1 MTILV
6 TGGAGH
12 IGTTLIKAL
21 AAKGEHI
28 LAADI
33 REKGTPPKGA
43 EHCYKYR
50 QIDIGD
56 GDALDALIREIKPS
70 CIYHLGAL
78 LTENSEK
85 NYHESFRV
93 NVEGTMK
100 LLESVKRH
108 GPIPV
113 FFGSSRGTYGLGLGD
128 CIDDLTLQR
137 PLSFYGWG
145 KLYCEGIGRWYWE
158 HFGVDF
164 RALRFPTVIA
174 PGIRTPG
181 HWAPSM
187 MEDAITGRPHRSLY
201 GSPDDCGVFLYIED
215 AARAAIELMA
225 APADQIKMRVYNV
238 TGMNQMVRT
247 KDLGDYLQQ
256 RFDGFSVEYA
266 EQKSIK
272 PNTPL
277 IDDRFARDEWGWRPQ
292 FNSLELI
299 VDRFK
304 LDFVQP
310 N

>member
-1 MTILV
+1 
-6 TGGAGH
+6 
-12 IGTTLIKAL
+12 
-21 AAKGEHI
+21 
-28 LAADI
+28 
-33 REKGTPPKGA
+33 
-43 EHCYKYR
+43 
-50 QIDIGD
+50 
-56 GDALDALIREIKPS
+56 
-70 CIYHLGAL
+70 
-78 LTENSEK
+78 
-85 NYHESFRV
+85 
-93 NVEGTMK
+93 
-100 LLESVKRH
+100 
-108 GPIPV
+108 
-113 FFGSSRGTYGLGLGD
+113 
-128 CIDDLTLQR
+128 
-137 PLSFYGWG
+137 
-145 KLYCEGIGRWYWE
+145 
-158 HFGVDF
+158 
-164 RALRFPTVIA
+164 
-174 PGIRTPG
+174 
-181 HWAPSM
+181 M

-201 GSPDDCGVFLYIED
+201 GSPTDCGVFLYIED